1 MHSVTGGEWSSPF
14 RTLLITW
21 TLSMLSL
28 SYICQTE
35 IRPVW
40 YQIEV
45 RSRWIQALIM
55 KKERNELTRIAR
67 DKASSCC
74 QISMSITWPR
84 RRKTIGRAQ
93 GSLSMTIFLNDTP
106 LLGMTE
112 ICGFVSILL
121 FSAKILAGKDFC
133 DCECRLIHLLI
144 PKFRTLTFFFLPF
157 YLIQWLWVD
166 NNYRYFRFR
175 NGIGR

>member
-1 MHSVTGGEWSSPF
+1 MHSVTGGEWSPPF
-14 RTLLITW
+14 QTLSITW

-55 KKERNELTRIAR
+55 KKRNELTWIAR

-84 RRKTIGRAQ
+84 RRKTIGRLQ
-93 GSLSMTIFLNDTP
+93 GSLSITTFLNDTP
-106 LLGMTE
+106 LLAMTE

-133 DCECRLIHLLI
+133 EDCECRWIHFLI
-144 PKFRTLTFFFLPF
+144 PSFELWHSSFFPF
-157 YLIQWLWVD
+157 I
-166 NNYRYFRFR
+166 
-175 NGIGR
+175 